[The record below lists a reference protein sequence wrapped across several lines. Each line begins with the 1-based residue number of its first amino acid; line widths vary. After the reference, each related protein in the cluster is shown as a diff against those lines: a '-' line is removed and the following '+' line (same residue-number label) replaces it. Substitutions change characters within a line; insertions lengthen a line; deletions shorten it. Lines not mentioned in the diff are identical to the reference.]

1 MNLNSKKKYITYS
14 KKSTNT
20 KKKTN
25 TKKLTNTKNLTN
37 TKKKLNSH
45 KTKNTN
51 SKYGSGPRRPPKED
65 ERPTKKKND
74 LPVKHRSMKTKEEQT
89 RLDKERKSYLQR
101 LSKMGAKPVPNPMHG
116 TKTATRFE
124 MPKYTSEP
132 RVYRGFMLTSMRPDI
147 IVAPNPDGT
156 GLSIA
161 KPYLPGGIEEGIN
174 RDSHALAYQATLH
187 DLAAKKRAK
196 DLRRAAWDRRNE
208 SFLGRMANRY
218 LHKDP
223 RLSPEPTPDPL
234 IHIAQYHN
242 GSLIQ
247 NEGSSPSS
255 WIAEDSY
262 LHQQQRLERASER
275 ASEREREREI
285 QNSVRREREE
295 AERLE
300 TQRVQRMN
308 AEIEDQIARGLWSDR
323 QIREYRDSLFHGG
336 RRRKRKK

>member
-1 MNLNSKKKYITYS
+1 MNLNSKKKYITY
-14 KKSTNT
+14 T

-65 ERPTKKKND
+65 ERRTKKKSD
-74 LPVKHRSMKTKEEQT
+74 LVKHHSMKTKEEQT

-124 MPKYTSEP
+124 MPKYTSRP
-132 RVYRGFMLTSMRPDI
+132 RVHRGFMLTSMRPDI

-308 AEIEDQIARGLWSDR
+308 AQIEDQIARGLWSDR